1 MFKLIGFAKNK
12 IPNFEWKDTKVQ
24 LMISDDLVGK
34 VEERE
39 RVLEEC
45 RRVLRSSGFL
55 FKDDW
60 ASVLKGEDCF
70 C

>member
-1 MFKLIGFAKNK
+1 
-12 IPNFEWKDTKVQ
+12 
-24 LMISDDLVGK
+24 MISDDLVGK